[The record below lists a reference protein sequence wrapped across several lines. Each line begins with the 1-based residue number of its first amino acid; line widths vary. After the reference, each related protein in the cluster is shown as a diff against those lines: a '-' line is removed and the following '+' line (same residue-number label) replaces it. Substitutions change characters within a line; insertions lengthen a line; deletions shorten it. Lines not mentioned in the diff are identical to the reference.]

1 MIEILSLVAINLVWL
16 VYSLTEGIR
25 EGNFKHFDSLKRRKC
40 DTNINKLFKLQRF
53 IVLGLLSMLAYYLM
67 GLTALF
73 FVGVGLFF
81 TFSYL
86 HNGSYHCTRRSLD
99 PENYKC
105 GFKDGK
111 TDWTLS
117 TFRTYK
123 ERIIFFIAGIALQT
137 FLIIFLL

>member
-1 MIEILSLVAINLVWL
+1 MIEILSLISINLVWL

-25 EGNFKHFDSLKRRKC
+25 EGHFKHFENLKRRKC

-53 IVLGLLSMLAYYLM
+53 IVLSLLSMLAHYLM
-67 GLTALF
+67 GLNALF
-73 FVGVGLFF
+73 LVAAGLFF

-86 HNGSYHCTRRSLD
+86 HNGGYHCTRKSLD

-123 ERIIFFIAGIALQT
+123 ERIIFFLTGIALQI
-137 FLIIFLL
+137 FMIIFL